1 MWPTI
6 KHSGDHLLILRISS
20 PILRRFVRPIQR
32 GDLIV
37 AASPVDP
44 GASIGKRVIGLPGD
58 SIWLDP
64 SGTATDD
71 DEDGDGDGDGAQG
84 TMRPEQ
90 AAQWIRVPKGKI
102 WVEGDNPANS
112 RDSRTYGPIPQALV
126 YGRVIARFRFS
137 VRGRGPPRETDRPQ
151 TFEYERLSSNV
162 ERLAAPVRLHDE
174 PALQQ

>member
-6 KHSGDHLLILRISS
+6 KHSGDHLLILRTNS
-20 PILRRFVRPIQR
+20 PILRRFCRPIQR

-71 DEDGDGDGDGAQG
+71 DDEDGEDEDAADAARS
-84 TMRPEQ
+84 TDE
-90 AAQWIRVPKGKI
+90 AAQWIRVPKGKV

-112 RDSRTYGPIPQALV
+112 RDSRTYGPIPLALV
-126 YGRVIARFRFS
+126 YGRVLARFRFS
-137 VRGRGPPRETDRPQ
+137 VRRSTVISADDCPD
-151 TFEYERLSSNV
+151 
-162 ERLAAPVRLHDE
+162 VRV
-174 PALQQ
+174 

>member
-6 KHSGDHLLILRISS
+6 KHSGDHLLILRTNS
-20 PILRRFVRPIQR
+20 PILRRFCRPMQR

-58 SIWLDP
+58 VIWLDP

-71 DEDGDGDGDGAQG
+71 DEPEDGDEDGTDVAGAAAA
-84 TMRPEQ
+84 E
-90 AAQWIRVPKGKI
+90 AAQWIRVPRGKV

-112 RDSRTYGPIPQALV
+112 RDSRTYGPIPLALV
-126 YGRVIARFRFS
+126 YGRVLARFRLS
-137 VRGRGPPRETDRPQ
+137 VCRHGTIGC
-151 TFEYERLSSNV
+151 S
-162 ERLAAPVRLHDE
+162 
-174 PALQQ
+174 